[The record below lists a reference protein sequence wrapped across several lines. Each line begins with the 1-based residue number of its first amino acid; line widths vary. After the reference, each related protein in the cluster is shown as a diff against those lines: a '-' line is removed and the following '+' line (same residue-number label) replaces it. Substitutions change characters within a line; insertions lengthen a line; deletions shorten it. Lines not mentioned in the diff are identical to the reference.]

1 MWLRINSLLRG
12 KVLVTSR
19 CQNLSCSSVLASNDL
34 VWHSKGKSSNNTT
47 VLVCGWAGSR
57 QPHVA
62 KYTDLFSKTYGLDT
76 FGCILPMSDF
86 MSYDQDAQDK
96 FTRQVLTDV
105 SERTD
110 KEKVKLVNVI
120 ALFK

>member
-1 MWLRINSLLRG
+1 MNSLLRA

-19 CQNLSCSSVLASNDL
+19 CRNLSCSSVLASKDL
-34 VWHSKGKSSNNTT
+34 VWHSKGKSGSNTS
-47 VLVCGWAGSR
+47 VLVCGWAGSK

-62 KYTDLFSKTYGLDT
+62 KYTDLFSNTYGLDS

-96 FTRQVLTDV
+96 LSRQVLTEV
-105 SERTD
+105 SERID
-110 KEKVKLVNVI
+110 KEKVKLVNNI
-120 ALFK
+120 N